1 MPDLP
6 EFDEILD
13 LTKELKAE
21 LPKSRLGVKAA
32 GRRARKIL
40 VTIRQLCP
48 VVRRELR
55 DRVVCPVAEPQVT
68 GTVQGGK
75 VEPVEPLPAKQP
87 PPKQELLIDEP
98 VGRFIDLSKE

>member
-21 LPKSRLGVKAA
+21 LPKSRQGVKAA

-40 VTIRQLCP
+40 VKIRELCP

-55 DRVVCPVAEPQVT
+55 DRVVYPVEEPQVS
-68 GTVQGGK
+68 GTAQDGEAK
-75 VEPVEPLPAKQP
+75 PVEPLPAKQP
-87 PPKQELLIDEP
+87 PPKQKLLIDEQL
-98 VGRFIDLSKE
+98 GRYVDLSDE

>member
-13 LTKELKAE
+13 LAKELKAE
-21 LPKSRLGVKAA
+21 LPKARQGVKAA

-40 VTIRQLCP
+40 VKIRELCP

-55 DRVVCPVAEPQVT
+55 DSVVYPIEGQVSGSVQEEEAKPVD
-68 GTVQGGK
+68 
-75 VEPVEPLPAKQP
+75 LPEAKQL
-87 PPKQELLIDEP
+87 PKNKLPTDKQL
-98 VGRFIDLSKE
+98 GRQLDLSDD